1 MFTVDEYS
9 GFRNLRLVQSDSGTA
24 WGYSQIY
31 ETISRL
37 SDALQTPSKK
47 LIALIC
53 DNSVLSILAYFACVN
68 SGNAVLL
75 INANTDGDLINNL
88 IKTYSPD
95 FILPFGDAFRPTDS
109 FSQYFEYSGIGVFKS
124 TSPPETPINN
134 DTAVLLTTSGTTGSP
149 KLVRLS
155 YTNIKANTDSI
166 IKYLKISDNDC
177 AITNLPMSYSYGLSV
192 VNTYAATG
200 ACIVA
205 TNDTIVQ
212 APFWKQFKSNNVTA
226 LQGVPY
232 SYHQLEQLRF
242 ARMNLPS
249 LQLMTQAGGK
259 LAKDKVELFNSISK
273 EKGFR
278 FVVMYG
284 QTEATARISYLPYER
299 IDEKLGSCGIAIPG
313 GALSVRS
320 AEGSELPP
328 NCSGEVIYRGA
339 NVMMGYA
346 ECREDLS
353 APDVMN
359 GVLPTG
365 DYGYMDED
373 GFLYITGRLKRFIKL
388 LGQRINLDEVERM
401 VEKEAGLLCAASP
414 SDEELRIAV
423 GRATE
428 SDISSIATFLASTLG
443 LHHSLLRVLPIDRI
457 PTLESGKKDYK
468 KIKELMQW

>member
-1 MFTVDEYS
+1 MFTIEEYS
-9 GFRNLRLVQSDSGTA
+9 GFKNLRLVQADSGKT
-24 WGYSQIY
+24 YCFPQIY
-31 ETISRL
+31 DISSKIADTLRH
-37 SDALQTPSKK
+37 SSKK

-53 DNSVLSILAYFACVN
+53 NNSALSILSYFACLN
-68 SGNAVLL
+68 SGNAVML
-75 INANTDGDLINNL
+75 INANTEKALINNL
-88 IKTYSPD
+88 INTYSPD
-95 FILPFGDAFRPTDS
+95 FVIPFGDAFNPSGAFVQLYEDFGIRV
-109 FSQYFEYSGIGVFKS
+109 FESRVPK
-124 TSPPETPINN
+124 ENPIHEA
-134 DTAVLLTTSGTTGSP
+134 TAILLTTSGTTGSP

-155 YTNIKANTDSI
+155 YANIKANTDSI
-166 IKYLKISDNDC
+166 IEYLNIKESDFG
-177 AITNLPMSYSYGLSV
+177 ITNLPISYSYGLSV
-192 VNTYAATG
+192 VNTYAASG
-200 ACIVA
+200 AGLVA

-242 ARMNLPS
+242 GRMNLPS
-249 LQLMTQAGGK
+249 LKLMTQAGGK

-273 EKGFR
+273 VKGFN
-278 FVVMYG
+278 FIVMYG

-313 GALSVRS
+313 GKLSIRS
-320 AEGSELPP
+320 DDGSKLPSNRP
-328 NCSGEVIYRGA
+328 GEVIYHGA

-346 ECREDLS
+346 ECRDDLS

-365 DYGYMDED
+365 DYGYLDDD

-401 VEKEAGLLCAASP
+401 IEKETGLLCAASP

-428 SDISSIATFLASTLG
+428 AEISSIGSFLTSTLG
-443 LHHSLLRVLPIDRI
+443 LHHSLLKVLPIDRI
-457 PTLESGKKDYK
+457 PILESGKKDYK
-468 KIKELMQW
+468 RIKESMQW